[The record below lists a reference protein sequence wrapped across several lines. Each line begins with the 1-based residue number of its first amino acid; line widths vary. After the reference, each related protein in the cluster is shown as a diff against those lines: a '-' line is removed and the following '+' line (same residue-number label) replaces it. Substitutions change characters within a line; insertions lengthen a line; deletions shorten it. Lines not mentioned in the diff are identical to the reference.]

1 MKCPGCGYLSFDR
14 FEVCKRCGAPLL
26 AEAGL
31 ATPAKRVAKTGPG
44 PGTQQPLLWQAA
56 QLEPAGSHAAA
67 APAQEHAAFR
77 VDDLN
82 PGGLSEFE
90 SGQSQP
96 EASLSFPLDT
106 SWGGEEPQPVFID
119 DGADFVVDGWNSGVS
134 VSPIIDREDD
144 VPERFWA
151 PEIVG
156 LGRRAAALAI
166 DQALLAGT
174 LGVFFL
180 GAAGALRL
188 SGFDTDYLYAPAGL
202 QAALLPFTLLA
213 ALLSLVYY
221 VYFHGRTGQ
230 TPGKALACVEVRTSE
245 GLAPS
250 PGRAA
255 VRWFAA
261 ALGLA
266 CAGAG
271 IFWALFEPR
280 RRNWADL
287 LSKTT
292 LAERRQG
299 GPDEADAR

>member
-14 FEVCKRCGAPLL
+14 LEACKRCGAPLL
-26 AEAGL
+26 AESRPA
-31 ATPAKRVAKTGPG
+31 APAKRVAKASPDLVA
-44 PGTQQPLLWQAA
+44 QQPLLWQAA
-56 QLEPAGSHAAA
+56 QPEPAGSHAAG
-67 APAQEHAAFR
+67 APAQEHADFR
-77 VDDLN
+77 VDDLY
-82 PGGLSEFE
+82 PGGSPEFE
-90 SGQSQP
+90 SGQPEP
-96 EASLSFPLDT
+96 EASPAFSLDA
-106 SWGGEEPQPVFID
+106 SWGGEEPLPAFAA

-134 VSPIIDREDD
+134 VSPIIDREEDI
-144 VPERFWA
+144 PERFWA

-156 LGRRAAALAI
+156 LGRRAAAVLI

-202 QAALLPFTLLA
+202 QAALLPFVLLA
-213 ALLSLVYY
+213 ALLSLVYH

-230 TPGKALACVEVRTSE
+230 TPGKALACVEVRTGE

-271 IFWALFEPR
+271 ILWVLFEPR
-280 RRNWADL
+280 RRGWADL
-287 LSKTT
+287 LSKTM
-292 LAERRQG
+292 LAQRRQED
-299 GPDEADAR
+299 PAEPDAR